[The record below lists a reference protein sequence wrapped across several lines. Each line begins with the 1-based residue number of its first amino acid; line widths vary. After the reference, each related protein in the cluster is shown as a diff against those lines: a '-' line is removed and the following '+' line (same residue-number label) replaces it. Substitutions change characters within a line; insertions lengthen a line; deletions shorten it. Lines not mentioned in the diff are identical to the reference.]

1 MYMISGVKP
10 WQYAISQAVARIPG
24 VAIQVSMIMLGG
36 WLFIRPFPLI
46 SGWRYLLIFAVIVTG
61 IFLWTAIALIIGTQV
76 ESEEKRDLLWTFLNL
91 PIMFSSS
98 VFYDVKAAPL
108 FIKLLS
114 YINPLTYITDALR
127 SWFYGS
133 QVDALL
139 PFTVLVVA
147 CFISWIWGITLLRQV
162 KLVSQEH

>member
-1 MYMISGVKP
+1 MVALQTFTQFTWQISYAANDKRWGLFRVYMISGVKP

-114 YINPLTYITDALR
+114 YIK
-127 SWFYGS
+127 
-133 QVDALL
+133 
-139 PFTVLVVA
+139 VVYYRF
-147 CFISWIWGITLLRQV
+147 CIL
-162 KLVSQEH
+162 